1 MSYSILVVDDE
12 ATVLRSVTRVL
23 ERAGHTVHQAANRT
37 DARRRAID
45 HALDVALVDYALGR
59 EDGLTVMSDLQELQ
73 PNCLRVLMTGN
84 TDFPMVVEAVNR
96 GEVVRVLQ
104 KPFKGQ
110 QLLDLVDDAVRS
122 INERFQRAQ
131 ARASQSQA
139 ENQKALDECLRKGL
153 LRMAIQPIVHCNA
166 DGHEVVAYEG
176 LLRPQHA
183 LLDNP
188 MKLLRAAE
196 DSARIYEVG
205 SRVFEKCANWFDDLP
220 SSAGLFV
227 NLHPAQLGDPDR
239 LRRDLS
245 PLLPHAARTVIEI
258 TERARVQDIK
268 GWDESIGALSDLGFK
283 IAVDDLGAGYNSL
296 NMLAELNP
304 HYIKLDMSLVRNID
318 VEPRKQRLV
327 QLLVT
332 FSEATGATSLAE
344 GVETAEE
351 AKVLRDIGIDL
362 MQGWYFGRP
371 MLSLPEQI
379 TS

>member
-12 ATVLRSVTRVL
+12 ATVIRSVTRVL

-59 EDGLTVMSDLQELQ
+59 EDGLTVMADLQELQ

-131 ARASQSQA
+131 ARLTQNQAESQS
-139 ENQKALDECLRKGL
+139 ALDECLRKGL
-153 LRMAIQPIVHCNA
+153 LRVALQPIVRVNGSEHK
-166 DGHEVVAYEG
+166 VVAYEA
-176 LLRPQHA
+176 LMRPQHA

-188 MKLLRAAE
+188 LKLLRAAE
-196 DSARIYEVG
+196 DNARINEVG
-205 SRVFEKCANWFDDLP
+205 SRIFERCAEWYRELP
-220 SSAGLFV
+220 SDAGLFV
-227 NLHPAQLGDPDR
+227 NLHPGQLADPDR

-245 PLLPHAARTVIEI
+245 PLLPHASRTAIEI

-304 HYIKLDMSLVRNID
+304 HYIKLDMSLVRNINM
-318 VEPRKQRLV
+318 EPRKQRLV

-344 GVETAEE
+344 GVETEAE
-351 AKVLRDIGIDL
+351 ARVLQDIGIDL
-362 MQGWYFGRP
+362 MQGWYYGRP
-371 MLSLPEQI
+371 RLGLHQQQ
-379 TS
+379 TA